1 MIIVEK
7 LRQEL
12 GLTQNEIWYLIYD
25 FGMDVYTDDVEHVEY
40 IRTNDGNRLR
50 NLG

>member
-1 MIIVEK
+1 MIIVEE

-12 GLTQNEIWYLIYD
+12 GLTQNEIWYLIDD
-25 FGMDVYTDDVEHVEY
+25 FGMDVYTDDAKHIEY
-40 IRTNDGNRLR
+40 IGVNDGNRLR